1 MKILDVTVRD
11 GSYAVD
17 FKYSRA
23 EVKDIVSRLV
33 RLGIEYIEIGHGMGL
48 NASSPERGISLR
60 TDEEYIRAA
69 KEVAGESK
77 IGVFCIPGIARMEDL
92 KMAAD
97 HGVAFIR
104 IGVPVA
110 KIADALPYVKE
121 AKALGMEV
129 MVNFMKSYANTPA
142 DFAQSAR
149 TAYDAGADT
158 VYLVDSAGYMLPAEI
173 TEFYNATKE
182 VCPDVKLG
190 FHGHNN
196 IGYAVSNSMHCAELG
211 FEFIDTS
218 FQGLGRSIGNAS
230 TEMFV
235 MAYERAHEHDGK
247 SLGIDIPRLLE
258 YGYVAM
264 RDIMGQKVMHP
275 LDLIC
280 GYTGFHTAFLKQIF
294 HCCDD
299 MNVDPLRLIV
309 AYSKE
314 NKLTLDYD
322 RLCEVAKTLPQD
334 DFDTNPYN
342 FRTHF
347 LTIFNDR

>member
-1 MKILDVTVRD
+1 MKILDVTIRD

-23 EVKDIVSRLV
+23 EVKDIVSRLTC
-33 RLGIEYIEIGHGMGL
+33 LGIEYIEIGHGMGL

-69 KEVAGESK
+69 KEVANKSK

-92 KMAAD
+92 RMAANC
-97 HGVAFIR
+97 GVGFIR
-104 IGVPVA
+104 IGVPVE
-110 KIADALPYVKE
+110 KVTDALPYVVESK
-121 AKALGMEV
+121 KLGMKV
-129 MVNFMKSYANTPA
+129 MVNFMKSYANTPDA
-142 DFAQSAR
+142 FAQSAR
-149 TAYDAGADT
+149 TAYEAGAET

-173 TEFYNATKE
+173 TAFYNATKTACKE
-182 VCPDVKLG
+182 VELG

-196 IGYAVSNSMHCAELG
+196 IGYAVSNSIHCAELG
-211 FEFIDTS
+211 FEYIDTS

-258 YGYVAM
+258 YSYVAM

-280 GYTGFHTAFLKQIF
+280 GYTGFHSAFLKQIF
-294 HCCDD
+294 HCCDS
-299 MNVDPLRLIV
+299 MNVDPLRLII
-309 AYSKE
+309 AYSKK
-314 NKLTLDYD
+314 NKLTLDYNE
-322 RLCEVAKTLPQD
+322 LCEVAKTLPQD
-334 DFDTNPYN
+334 NFDTNPYN
-342 FRTHF
+342 FRKHF
-347 LTIFNDR
+347 STIFNDR